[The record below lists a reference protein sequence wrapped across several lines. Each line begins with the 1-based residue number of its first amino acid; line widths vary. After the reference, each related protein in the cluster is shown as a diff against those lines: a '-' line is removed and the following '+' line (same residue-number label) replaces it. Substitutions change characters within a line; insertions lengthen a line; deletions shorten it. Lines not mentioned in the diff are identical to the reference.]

1 MRIEKELPL
10 SYQFHFPAII
20 DTVFYD
26 GKILVIAREEG
37 CWIVLENQAQ
47 LLFFQNLGKMSLG
60 KAIEST
66 PCTQEDAQH
75 VVTQLVARHFESPV
89 KYQTL
94 TPVMQLYL
102 TNACNMS
109 CPHCYMFAGHA
120 EKNELDTDEI
130 QQLLHSYAQNGGVD
144 VKLTGGEIA
153 LRQDLPDIVKYGHGI
168 GLNMELLTNGTLWGE
183 QQVKDIAPFVK
194 VVQISID
201 GYDEESNA
209 KVRGKGNFAK
219 ALKTIELFAYAGVK
233 VNVAMTAYY
242 SSELPKHLDDYADFA
257 KSIKKK
263 YKDYNVNV
271 AIATGLLPGRYG
283 ELSAKQAEEYTA
295 ITQNIYSRMMGC
307 QSFVEHG
314 FIERHKAGVVLD
326 NCSYGYPS
334 VASNGDVYMCPIV
347 TATKPVA
354 NIREK
359 PLQDIMDIC
368 HHAHQ
373 LSRTKRLTP
382 CNRCELKAICCG
394 DCRVSYFP
402 DLRRNDIT
410 NVSTATRSNCSEEVK
425 HKFYKLMIETNTKIF
440 H

>member
-1 MRIEKELPL
+1 MHIEKELPL
-10 SYQFHFPAII
+10 TYRFHYPAII
-20 DTVFYD
+20 DTVWYD
-26 GKILVIAREEG
+26 RKILVIAREEG
-37 CWIVLENQAQ
+37 CWIVLDNKMQ
-47 LLFFQNLGKMSLG
+47 LLFFQNLSKMTLG
-60 KAIEST
+60 EAIENT
-66 PCTQEDAQH
+66 QCTREDTQH
-75 VVTQLVARHFESPV
+75 VITQLVARHFESPV

-130 QQLLHSYAQNGGVD
+130 LQLLCAYARNGGVD

-153 LRQDLPDIVKYGHGI
+153 LRQDLLDIVKYGHGV
-168 GLNMELLTNGTLWGE
+168 GLNMELLTNGTLWGR
-183 QQVKDIAPFVK
+183 QQINDVAPFIK
-194 VVQISID
+194 VVQISVD

-209 KVRGKGNFAK
+209 KVRGKGNFSK
-219 ALKTIELFAYAGVK
+219 ALKAIELFAHTGVK

-242 SSELPKHLDDYADFA
+242 SPKLSKHLDAYADFA
-257 KSIKKK
+257 QNIKKK

-283 ELSAKQAEEYTA
+283 ELSAKQAEEYST
-295 ITQNIYSRMMGC
+295 ITQDIYSRMMGC

-314 FIERHKAGVVLD
+314 FVERHKAGVVLD

-334 VASNGDVYMCPIV
+334 VASNGDVYMCPII

-354 NIREK
+354 NIRDK
-359 PLQDIMDIC
+359 SLQEVMDIC

-373 LSRTKRLTP
+373 LSRTKNLAP
-382 CNRCELKAICCG
+382 CNQCELKAICCG
-394 DCRVSYFP
+394 DCRISYFP
-402 DLRRNDIT
+402 DLRRSDIR
-410 NVSTATRSNCSEEVK
+410 NVNTALRSNCSQNVK
-425 HKFYKLMIETNTKIF
+425 HKFYKLMIETNTKVF

>member
-120 EKNELDTDEI
+120 EKNELRTDEI